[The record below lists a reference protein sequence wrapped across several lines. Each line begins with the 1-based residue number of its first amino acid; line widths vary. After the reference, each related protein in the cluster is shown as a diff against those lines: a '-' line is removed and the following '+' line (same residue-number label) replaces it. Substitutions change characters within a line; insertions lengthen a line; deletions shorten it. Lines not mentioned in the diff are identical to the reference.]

1 MTLVRLVGYSGLIG
15 VLLSYFCFRSI
26 KVTIMVFMVGVASA
40 VVSLATTQWTGG
52 HVDAILMSMPSLVY
66 VSGLSSAI
74 HIVNYYRDETKLR
87 GREGAA
93 MRAAKHAFMPCFL
106 SAFTTAI
113 GLWSLCTSNL
123 VPIRNFGLYAG
134 IAIMTTMA
142 VLYIYLPAALETF
155 APYFSGLSR
164 KDDQPQDAEDTY
176 QTAAEATPKNDWIG
190 DIWEAG
196 GRFIAAHHA
205 VVSISFLLVFV
216 ISFVGLFRIKTSVQL
231 LKLFDSESRIIA
243 DYGYLESN
251 FGKLVPMELVVRMPP
266 SMQAEKVAAET
277 EKADDAEPIGA
288 MVYKNQNA
296 AVGTEFKHPL
306 TLLERIEAVGRID
319 TVVRRALGESGTGVI
334 GKSMSA
340 VTFLPPLPEPSNSY
354 SPTRARFLNQLTASL
369 DGLEDTDCFRREKT
383 GREWAVN
390 YGESACASVP

>member
-1 MTLVRLVGYSGLIG
+1 MLRLGGPPVDNVAIDEEGTVTLVRLVGYSGLIG

-155 APYFSGLSR
+155 APYFSGLTR

-176 QTAAEATPKNDWIG
+176 QSASETTPKNDWIG

-205 VVSISFLLVFV
+205 AISISFLLLFA

-251 FGKLVPMELVVRMPP
+251 FGKLVPMELVVRVPP
-266 SMQAEKVAAET
+266 SMQSEKVNAESDKLGAT
-277 EKADDAEPIGA
+277 EPIGA
-288 MVYKNQNA
+288 VVYKNQNA
-296 AVGTEFKHPL
+296 AIGAEFKHPL

-319 TVVRRALGESGTGVI
+319 TVVRRALGESGTG
-334 GKSMSA
+334 
-340 VTFLPPLPEPSNSY
+340 
-354 SPTRARFLNQLTASL
+354 
-369 DGLEDTDCFRREKT
+369 
-383 GREWAVN
+383 
-390 YGESACASVP
+390 